1 MSKSIDGLYECTIK
15 NCDGVRDLKVA
26 DILYKGMITS
36 GYERY
41 KIPWWTDAI
50 YALRKDRGKSPW
62 LRRSD
67 YPDYFTKPTLIA
79 PINLIKWED

>member
-1 MSKSIDGLYECTIK
+1 MSEHIDGLYECAVK
-15 NCDGVRDLKVA
+15 NHLYKVA

-36 GYERY
+36 GYERD

-67 YPDYFTKPTLIA
+67 YPYYFTKPTLIA